1 MFIANCY
8 HSSQPSEHPSTSDWP
23 TSQPSE
29 SPSLSSQPSD
39 DPTPSPSNAPINAV
53 SCRSVWS
60 IVYLDFSH
68 KVQYICFYIYS
79 PPLNQR
85 RALLQPRPVRWVVEM
100 FVIVYPWLYYPNQ
113 YLSYDIFV
121 IFHFYIAD
129 LSTNVEPY
137 CDSFEDPHLS
147 SNGSSFKSSEWC
159 SFNVRGTISHS
170 KWEPISIWL
179 AYSTTKLAGESFS
192 STSSLV
198 KFLYLLSSIMYH
210 FA

>member
-1 MFIANCY
+1 MSCWDVYVIL
-8 HSSQPSEHPSTSDWP
+8 HSSITEL
-23 TSQPSE
+23 
-29 SPSLSSQPSD
+29 SLSQ
-39 DPTPSPSNAPINAV
+39 I
-53 SCRSVWS
+53 
-60 IVYLDFSH
+60 LL
-68 KVQYICFYIYS
+68 ICHLSFLYS
-79 PPLNQR
+79 RPLNQR
-85 RALLQPRPVRWVVEM
+85 RALQRRALLQPQAARWVVEM
-100 FVIVYPWLYYPNQ
+100 FVIIYPWLYYPNQ
-113 YLSYDIFV
+113 HLSYDLYV
-121 IFHFYIAD
+121 MFHIYIAD

-198 KFLYLLSSIMYH
+198 KFIYLLSSIMYH